1 MIGEI
6 IRYDDGPSALMRV
19 THIAPW
25 GGVYGEQY
33 FGGSVMGL
41 PDRCQPAS
49 QRDLAS
55 WRWAH
60 GSDDKW
66 IRGRYSYQPPSHVVL
81 AILSSR
87 GHSYVSKPLSLIT
100 PYKLDLTSSEA
111 ATYERLIRQQGA
123 HIIGRWR
130 VTLKAK
136 KGVDPAKRN
145 FGVT

>member
-1 MIGEI
+1 MIGTI
-6 IRYDDGPSALMRV
+6 VRYDDGPSALMRV

-25 GGVYGEQY
+25 GGVYGQQY

-49 QRDLAS
+49 KRDLAS

-60 GSDDKW
+60 DSNDEW

-81 AILSSR
+81 AIRSSR
-87 GHSYVSKPLSLIT
+87 GHSYVSKPLSLSKA
-100 PYKLDLTSSEA
+100 YKLEPDATEA
-111 ATYERLIRQQGA
+111 ATYERLIVKQGA
-123 HIIGRWR
+123 HVFGRWH

-136 KGVDPAKRN
+136 
-145 FGVT
+145 